1 MLKINFVPYFVIIE
15 KQKYKFFTMN
25 ETTTKPAPT
34 APIFNLGT
42 ITHDFNF
49 KALVMPGLIL
59 MAAWFGMSVILIL
72 IKGAAYK

>member
-1 MLKINFVPYFVIIE
+1 
-15 KQKYKFFTMN
+15 MN